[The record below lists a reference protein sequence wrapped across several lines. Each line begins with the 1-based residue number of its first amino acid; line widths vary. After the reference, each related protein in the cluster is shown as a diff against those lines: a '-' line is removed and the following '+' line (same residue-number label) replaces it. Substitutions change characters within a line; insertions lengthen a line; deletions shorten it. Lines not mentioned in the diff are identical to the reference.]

1 MSGFS
6 ISKFLGLFNKNED
19 STESKSL
26 SANVIT
32 KNQPAGGGNSSNIQE
47 NPELDASLVAV
58 ITAAVAMMMSSESG
72 TSAPY
77 PGFRVRKIR
86 RLY

>member
-6 ISKFLGLFNKNED
+6 ISKFFKSFSKKDDED
-19 STESKSL
+19 ESKSL

-32 KNQPAGGGNSSNIQE
+32 KAQSAAGNKSNIRRE
-47 NPELDASLVAV
+47 NSELDESLVAV